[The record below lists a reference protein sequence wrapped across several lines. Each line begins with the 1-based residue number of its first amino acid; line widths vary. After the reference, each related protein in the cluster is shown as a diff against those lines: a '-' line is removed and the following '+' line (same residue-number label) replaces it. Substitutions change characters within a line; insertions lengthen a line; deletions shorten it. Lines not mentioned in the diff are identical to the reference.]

1 MMKACF
7 PHRPSDGRAVL
18 SERQIYRDKV
28 SFWAEYYDTRLKD
41 RKSDAKKGGAY
52 KRASKRNGREKGMDC
67 KLDLSR
73 STALS

>member
-28 SFWAEYYDTRLKD
+28 SFWAEYYDTRVK
-41 RKSDAKKGGAY
+41 RPKIRCKEGGAY
-52 KRASKRNGREKGMDC
+52 KRASKKEWEGEGHG
-67 KLDLSR
+67 L
-73 STALS
+73 